1 MELVLLLMSHLRNMA
16 KQNKRT
22 RIVCTIGPASSKPL
36 TLQKMMRAGMDVA
49 RLNFSHATHKD
60 HAKVIRLVRS
70 SARKVGKHVPI
81 IGDLQGP
88 KIRLGKLPD
97 EGVVLKA
104 GTTVS
109 ISTDLKSYKG
119 GALPVTYVGLHK
131 DVKKGER
138 FLIDDG
144 LLELRVEK
152 VSGRT
157 INAKVITGGKV
168 ISHKGMNF
176 PDSTL
181 KVSSITKKDRMD
193 ARFGAEQGVDWMA
206 LSFVTSVKDVKTL
219 KRLIKTH
226 TTKGQSPARVIVKI
240 EKPAAIE
247 NFDEILAAADGVM
260 VARGDLGIEIDAE
273 EVPIRQKEMI
283 DKCRA
288 VGKPVVVATQM
299 MDSMIR
305 NPRPTRAEVSDVAN
319 AVFDHTDG
327 VMLSGESATG
337 EYPLQTVKMMAKIA
351 MEAEDS
357 VYDDVS
363 VDSDDVNDSHLAAAR
378 AIKLLASDGAIQGVL
393 ASHELAPW
401 SERALT
407 MHPEIPLFIATRDA
421 RVARQVALH
430 WSAVPFVVKSQKES
444 TFVRA
449 AIKALKKQRLVKKG
463 MRLVVLIGHPYGEG
477 IDLVTVE

>member
-1 MELVLLLMSHLRNMA
+1 MA

-22 RIVCTIGPASSKPL
+22 RIVCTLGPASANSS
-36 TLQKMMRAGMDVA
+36 TLQKMMSAGMDVA

-60 HAKVIRLVRS
+60 HARVIRQVRAT
-70 SARKVGKHVPI
+70 ARKLGKHIPI
-81 IGDLQGP
+81 IADLQGP

-104 GTTVS
+104 GSV
-109 ISTDLKSYKG
+109 IVLSTALNVYKG
-119 GALPVTYVGLHK
+119 SALPVTYSGLDK

-144 LLELRVEK
+144 LLELRVQK
-152 VSGRT
+152 IAGNN
-157 INAKVITGGKV
+157 IHAKVITGGKV
-168 ISHKGMNF
+168 TSHKGMNF

-181 KVSSITKKDRMD
+181 HVSAITKKDKAD
-193 ARFGAEQGVDWMA
+193 AIFGVEHGVDWVA
-206 LSFVTSVKDVKTL
+206 LSFVTNPKDVKAL
-219 KRLIKTH
+219 KRLILKH
-226 TTKGQSPARVIVKI
+226 TPKGQTPARVIVKI

-247 NFDEILAAADGVM
+247 NFDSILDAADGVM

-273 EVPIRQKEMI
+273 DVPIRQKEMI
-283 DKCRA
+283 DKCRR

-337 EYPLQTVKMMAKIA
+337 DYPLATVKMMSKIV

-357 VYDDVS
+357 IYDDIALEL
-363 VDSDDVNDSHLAAAR
+363 VDGEDSQLSAAR
-378 AIKLLASDGAIQGVL
+378 AIKLLSMDGAIHGVI

-401 SERALT
+401 SERVLT
-407 MHPEIPLFIATRDA
+407 MHPEIPLYIATKDA
-421 RVARQVALH
+421 RVARQVSLH
-430 WSAVPFVVKSQKES
+430 WSAVPFVIKTQKEA
-444 TFVRA
+444 TFVRV
-449 AIKALKKQRLVKKG
+449 AIAKLKKQRLIKKG
-463 MRLVVLIGHPYGEG
+463 TRLVVVTGHLYGDG

>member
-1 MELVLLLMSHLRNMA
+1 MA

-22 RIVCTIGPASSKPL
+22 RIVCTLGPASSNPTIL
-36 TLQKMMRAGMDVA
+36 EKMMKAGMNVA

-60 HAKVIRLVRS
+60 HARVIRLVRAT
-70 SARKVGKHVPI
+70 ARKVGKHVPI

-88 KIRLGKLPD
+88 KIRLGVLPD

-104 GTTVS
+104 GSV
-109 ISTDLKSYKG
+109 IALSTALKTYKG
-119 GALPVTYVGLHK
+119 DALPVTYPGLHK

-152 VSGRT
+152 IVGT
-157 INAKVITGGKV
+157 AIHAKVITGGKV
-168 ISHKGMNF
+168 TSHKGMNF
-176 PDSTL
+176 PDSVL
-181 KVSSITKKDRMD
+181 HVSAITKKDKED
-193 ARFGAEQGVDWMA
+193 AIFAVEQGVDWMA
-206 LSFVTSVKDVKTL
+206 LSFVTNAKDVLAL
-219 KRLIKTH
+219 KRLIQKQTP
-226 TTKGQSPARVIVKI
+226 KGQSPARVIVKI
-240 EKPAAIE
+240 EKPAAVE
-247 NFDEILAAADGVM
+247 NFDSILEAVDGVM

-273 EVPIRQKEMI
+273 DVPIRQKEMI
-283 DKCRA
+283 EKCRRA
-288 VGKPVVVATQM
+288 GKPVVVATQM

-337 EYPLQTVKMMAKIA
+337 DYPLATVKMMAKIV

-357 VYDDVS
+357 VYDDVALELADGE
-363 VDSDDVNDSHLAAAR
+363 DSQLSAAR
-378 AIKLLASDGAIQGVL
+378 AIKLLSMDGAIHGVI

-401 SERALT
+401 SEMALT
-407 MHPEIPLFIATRDA
+407 MHPEIPLYIATKDA
-421 RVARQVALH
+421 RVARQVSMH
-430 WSAVPFVVKSQKES
+430 WSAVPFVMKIQKES

-449 AIKALKKQRLVKKG
+449 AIANLKKQKLIKKG
-463 MRLVVLIGHPYGEG
+463 ARLVVVTGHLYGDG